1 MFKVLNRLPVVS
13 QSYGLVRAG
22 MRSCETSDPVEALK
36 CSAVRLAKYCAPP
49 HVLMPLRCG
58 IFAAQLWLWLESL
71 GDIYNISHGSS
82 NSRLVGGNYIKEKSR
97 S

>member
-1 MFKVLNRLPVVS
+1 MVFKVLNRLPVVS

-36 CSAVRLAKYCAPP
+36 CSAVRLAKYCTPP

-58 IFAAQLWLWLESL
+58 IFAAQLCLTA
-71 GDIYNISHGSS
+71 SS
-82 NSRLVGGNYIKEKSR
+82 GWNPWATSITLATARQIVDWWVEII
-97 S
+97 

>member
-36 CSAVRLAKYCAPP
+36 CSAVRLAKYCAT
-49 HVLMPLRCG
+49 
-58 IFAAQLWLWLESL
+58 S
-71 GDIYNISHGSS
+71 
-82 NSRLVGGNYIKEKSR
+82 
-97 S
+97 